1 MEIAFKI
8 YFALIFI
15 ALLNTGF
22 MGVFLNGAVFLVPR
36 ILSEWFFGMIFR
48 ASLEIH
54 HEEKKLKNFKIQ
66 TRYMISKI

>member
-36 ILSEWFFGMIFR
+36 ILSEWFLG
-48 ASLEIH
+48 
-54 HEEKKLKNFKIQ
+54 
-66 TRYMISKI
+66 